1 MEFKDKIKIR
11 REELGL
17 TLEDVAKVVGVSI
30 PTIQRY
36 ESGEIQN
43 VRRDKIANLAKALEV
58 SPSYLMGWDEDSPIE
73 KKEKSDTKMY
83 FRVNLEDLTDEE
95 RAEAEEELE
104 EFAEFVKQKLKNKR
118 K

>member
-1 MEFKDKIKIR
+1 MTNADIQKIFTDNLNRLLETNDKTQV
-11 REELGL
+11 EL
-17 TLEDVAKVVGVSI
+17 AKHIGVSNT
-30 PTIQRY
+30 TINNY
-36 ESGEIQN
+36 VKGYN
-43 VRRDKIANLAKALEV
+43 MPRRDKIDAIANFFNV
-58 SPSYLMGWDEDSPIE
+58 NR
-73 KKEKSDTKMY
+73 SDLINEHNRETKMY